1 MFLNKFE
8 LFNVI
13 KFSIGSL
20 CINLPFCLNKQIF
33 TPYALFVQKLLCF
46 IQDKAILRN
55 KNLNILI
62 NLYEKFNL
70 T

>member
-20 CINLPFCLNKQIF
+20 CINKQIF
-33 TPYALFVQKLLCF
+33 APYALFVQKLLCF